1 MQTEQFIPL
10 KDISSI
16 NLDQHIFIE
25 ASAGTGKTYTITR
38 IFIRYILEK
47 RIDYRKII
55 LLTFTKKAT
64 QEMLMRVRELIETG
78 IKEKQLDFLKNPKLS
93 NEQIETLQEMIK
105 YFDQLNIS
113 TIHSFCQS
121 LLNEY
126 PYELNIPS
134 ATELIDDYES
144 YIEEILVNLLIQ
156 AENIGFDRDFIQKKS
171 FEEIFTYT
179 KIFIKEIKKREEI
192 IIDFIDV
199 DESILS
205 REIFKNNFN
214 KIYKEDYKELL
225 KLLKYVYEEL
235 NKSMKYKG
243 IFTYDD
249 LILHLYN
256 ALKDNNNFRKKLQN
270 EFQVCIVDEF
280 QDTDPYQWR
289 IFEWIFVENPSNRL
303 VVVGDPK
310 QSIYGFR
317 GADFYAYENAKKQLN
332 DKANFYKL
340 EISYR
345 STPEFIELSNKF
357 FEKNI
362 NNNNNKYSFP
372 IKYYELK
379 PSYQNK
385 TNIYHKYHPI
395 NFIEIGSENAGD
407 ARNELSKK
415 ITAIIQDLVEN
426 HQIYDKKEEELRKI
440 KYSDVAIL
448 VRSNKTDGDV
458 ISNLLKLKNIPFI
471 NYIKNSV
478 FNSNEAYAMEF
489 LLKFLAEGDS
499 KSLKRFIVYYFID
512 IPYTDLSKIEEY
524 YSKIYE
530 SISSWKNLLEQK
542 KWYKLFYKII
552 EDTKLYY
559 KFLAF
564 PDYER
569 KITNF
574 EHIIEILVEAA
585 TKNHYGPIELYNYF
599 KELKESEAHNTR
611 LESEENKVHLL
622 TMHSSKGLEFPIVFL
637 MGWFNDKNPSV
648 GMNYNYKFYDIEKK
662 YWNVCFFYN
671 NNKPVDIKNE
681 IIKETFFEELRL
693 LYVAFTRAQSY
704 VFLPKY
710 EKSNMKDFIAN
721 IAKEQ
726 EFEATILK
734 EIPSTVGKKRS
745 IRRIDSPIPQKFS
758 IAELLEQTK
767 QIDSIPYNE
776 KRFVLNSYTSLT
788 KYTPPTLEESDYD
801 IDIEENTSQETSK
814 IETEFDQ
821 YFKAGTKT
829 GIFIH
834 KLFEK
839 IDFNDFKTPIN
850 KDYLL
855 KKYKNLFRYFNN
867 IYSIYTEEDLEP
879 FYEYLVDFLE
889 ETLNH
894 KINDEFALCEIQQDF
909 LKKEIGFLIQ
919 DIKPLKEFA
928 PIIERNFFTGNLDL
942 FFEHNNKF
950 YLLDY
955 KTNKLNSYDL
965 STLKNFTETHYKI
978 QYLLYS
984 YALYLWLNQIKK
996 INLKEKLPG
1005 GIIYYYVRGYK
1016 EPTKGIYYQDFYT
1029 FEEIHKQ
1036 LKEILCKQP

>member
-1 MQTEQFIPL
+1 MQTKQFIPL

-16 NLDQHIFIE
+16 DLDQHIFIE

-38 IFIRYILEK
+38 IFLRYILEK
-47 RIDYRKII
+47 QIDYRKII

-78 IKEKQLDFLKNPKLS
+78 IQEQKLDFLKNSNLL

-105 YFDQLNIS
+105 YFDQLKIS

-134 ATELIDDYES
+134 ATEIIEDYES
-144 YIEEILVNLLIQ
+144 YIKEILVNLLVQ
-156 AENIGFDRDFIQKKS
+156 PDNIGFDRDFIQKKS
-171 FEEIFTYT
+171 FKDIFNYT
-179 KIFIKEIKKREEI
+179 TIFIKEIKKREEI
-192 IIDFIDV
+192 IIDFID
-199 DESILS
+199 ESILS
-205 REIFKNNFN
+205 REILKNNFN
-214 KIYKEDYKELL
+214 KISNKDYKELL

-235 NKSMKYKG
+235 NKYLKYKG

-289 IFEWIFVENPSNRL
+289 IFEWIFVENPSNKL

-332 DKANFYKL
+332 HKANFYKL

-345 STPEFIELSNKF
+345 STPEFIEFSNKF

-362 NNNNNKYSFP
+362 NNNSFP

-379 PSYQNK
+379 SNQENK
-385 TNIYHKYHPI
+385 TNIYKKYQPI
-395 NFIEIGSENAGD
+395 NFIELESEKAD
-407 ARNELSKK
+407 DLRYELSEK
-415 ITAIIQDLVEN
+415 ITAIIKDLVEN
-426 HQIYDKKEEELRKI
+426 HQIYDKKEKKSRKI
-440 KYSDVAIL
+440 KYSDIAIL
-448 VRSNKTDGDV
+448 LRSNDSDGEK
-458 ISNLLKLKNIPFI
+458 IINKLKKQSIPFI
-471 NYIKNSV
+471 NYTKNSV
-478 FNSNEAYAMEF
+478 FNTNEAYAMEF
-489 LLKFLAEGDS
+489 LLKFLAEGDT

-512 IPYTDLSKIEEY
+512 IPYTELSKIEEY

-530 SISSWKNLLEQK
+530 SISSWKTLLEQK

-559 KFLAF
+559 KFLSF

-574 EHIIEILVEAA
+574 EHLIEILVEAA
-585 TKNHYGPIELYNYF
+585 TQNHYGPIELYNHF
-599 KELKESEAHNTR
+599 KELTVREDHNTR

-622 TMHSSKGLEFPIVFL
+622 TMHKSKGLEFPIVFL
-637 MGWFNDKNPSV
+637 IGWFDKKKPGV
-648 GMNYNYKFYDIEKK
+648 GMKNYKFYNNDKG
-662 YWNVCFFYN
+662 YWNVCFFYDE
-671 NNKPVDIKNE
+671 NKPDDIKNK
-681 IIKETFFEELRL
+681 IVNETLFEELRL

-704 VFLPKY
+704 VFLPLYK
-710 EKSNMKDFIAN
+710 ESIMKEFIAN
-721 IAKEQ
+721 IAEKE
-726 EFEATILK
+726 FKTKILK
-734 EIPSTVGKKRS
+734 EIPSSDDKKLS
-745 IRRIDSPIPQKFS
+745 IDLMDSYSSPSLS
-758 IAELLEQTK
+758 IGELLEHIK
-767 QIDSIPYNE
+767 QIESIPYNE

-788 KYTPPTLEESDYD
+788 RYTSPTLEETDYD
-801 IDIEENTSQETSK
+801 EKDISVKTPI

-834 KLFEK
+834 KIYEV

-879 FYEYLVDFLE
+879 FYKYLVDFLE

-894 KINDEFALCEIQQDF
+894 KINDEFALCEIQQGF

-919 DIKPLKEFA
+919 DIKPLKEFS
-928 PIIERNFFTGNLDL
+928 PILERNFFTGNLDL

-965 STLKNFTETHYKI
+965 STLKAFTESHYKI

-984 YALYLWLNQIKK
+984 YALYLWLNQIRK

-1029 FEEIHKQ
+1029 FEDIHKQ